1 MTNFNNDPNIK
12 LAQEI
17 ANSPMLKIAQEMANS
32 PAFKFAQEMANS
44 PAFKFAQEIANSPAF
59 KFAQEMANSPAFK
72 FAQEM
77 ANSPAFKFAQE
88 MANNPEIKL
97 LTQQV
102 IENMQYGQDIF
113 STEQFNA
120 IFEHMFLQLK
130 KNKLDESDYVI
141 VDEKPVKEI
150 SVPDTLA
157 IPAGNYRV
165 KIKTEYF
172 IAILFGILSL
182 IVSIASSIIASSS
195 SLNTD
200 RIQEEQIYIQTQQWQ
215 NQILNRLLDSVDAS
229 SSSQAEAIEA
239 LREAVQSQTEALDM
253 QAQAVEALQEAV
265 DSFQESADSINK
277 SEDTE
282 P

>member
-1 MTNFNNDPNIK
+1 MDNTYFPALYTNNRH
-12 LAQEI
+12 
-17 ANSPMLKIAQEMANS
+17 LKKRQ
-32 PAFKFAQEMANS
+32 
-44 PAFKFAQEIANSPAF
+44 
-59 KFAQEMANSPAFK
+59 
-72 FAQEM
+72 
-77 ANSPAFKFAQE
+77 
-88 MANNPEIKL
+88 
-97 LTQQV
+97 
-102 IENMQYGQDIF
+102 
-113 STEQFNA
+113 
-120 IFEHMFLQLK
+120 

-229 SSSQAEAIEA
+229 SSTQAEALYVKLLIE
-239 LREAVQSQTEALDM
+239 S
-253 QAQAVEALQEAV
+253 
-265 DSFQESADSINK
+265 SADSELLTLAYQDAVLARQNELK
-277 SEDTE
+277 NYRK
-282 P
+282 